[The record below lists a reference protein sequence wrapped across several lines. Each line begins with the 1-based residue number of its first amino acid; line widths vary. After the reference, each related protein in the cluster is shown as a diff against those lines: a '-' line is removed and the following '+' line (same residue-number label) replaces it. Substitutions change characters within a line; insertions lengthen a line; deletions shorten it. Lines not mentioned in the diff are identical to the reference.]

1 MALWTQWLELI
12 RTLLHFV
19 STDIG
24 LGGGL
29 AILVV
34 TLLLRV
40 TLLPLSWSIGYRG
53 IVRQKQMVR
62 LQPELQRLKTRFANE
77 PRRYAE
83 QMQALYQENG
93 LSMMD
98 GRSLLSSLAQM
109 PVLVGMYQV
118 LRDGFSSARQAA
130 TRSITVSR
138 AIICVPSSA
147 APSSRDSSSRSP
159 GSNRPWKS
167 NVPPPVRN
175 ARISAV
181 RCCWESIQ
189 AASAHGSSA
198 STHPRPSGE
207 AALPAMCS
215 RSRGHS
221 SATALD
227 SARGDG
233 ISGSKLTSLWYLASV
248 CQTTVE
254 ERGLIAISGCS

>member
-62 LQPELQRLKTRFANE
+62 LQPELQRLKTRFASE

-118 LRDGFSSARQAA
+118 LRDGFSSARFLWVQSLSRPDMYFALLAGFTTMLIMAANPELPEA
-130 TRSITVSR
+130 TRMLM
-138 AIICVPSSA
+138 IIVPSLLAAMFALKVSSA
-147 APSSRDSSSRSP
+147 LAVYWTA
-159 GSNRPWKS
+159 SNS
-167 NVPPPVRN
+167 F
-175 ARISAV
+175 SAV
-181 RCCWESIQ
+181 QNLVLHRVIARRIQ
-189 AASAHGSSA
+189 
-198 STHPRPSGE
+198 SGT
-207 AALPAMCS
+207 L
-215 RSRGHS
+215 
-221 SATALD
+221 
-227 SARGDG
+227 
-233 ISGSKLTSLWYLASV
+233 KV
-248 CQTTVE
+248 
-254 ERGLIAISGCS
+254 